1 MSVVFVLLIKL
12 LYMKNTLFIAL
23 VFLLFQAGYA
33 QTATNFTCN
42 DCSGVSHDLFTELDA
57 GKVVVICWVMPCGA
71 CVGPSLTTHNVVQS
85 FATTHPGKVIMYMA
99 DDFANTNCNSLTN
112 WAVNNGITNAT
123 YFSNSAIDM
132 FDYGTPGM
140 PKVVVVGDVN
150 HAVFFNANDVVNG
163 NALQT
168 AINTAITATLTG
180 IDESADPF
188 GTTNLYPNP
197 AGNMTSLSFTLKD
210 AKAMMVDIYNA
221 TGEKVKELVYASL
234 TKGLN
239 TIEISTEGFDNGL
252 YFVKLSD
259 GAVSTM
265 VKLTV
270 IR

>member
-1 MSVVFVLLIKL
+1 
-12 LYMKNTLFIAL
+12 MKNTLFIAL
-23 VFLLFQAGYA
+23 AFLLFQAGHT

-42 DCSGVSHDLFTELDA
+42 DCSGVSHDLFTELDD

-85 FATTHPGKVIMYMA
+85 FATSHPGKVIMYLA
-99 DDFANTNCNSLTN
+99 DDFANTNCTSLTS
-112 WAVNNGITNAT
+112 WATNNGITNAT
-123 YFSNSAIDM
+123 YFSNNAIKM
-132 FDYGTPGM
+132 SDYGTPGM

-168 AINTAITATLTG
+168 AINTAINATLTG
-180 IDESADPF
+180 LDETPDPF
-188 GTTNLYPNP
+188 GTTILYPNP
-197 AGNMTSLSFTLKD
+197 AGNMTSLTFSIEAAT
-210 AKAMMVDIYNA
+210 AMMVDIYDFA
-221 TGEKVKELVYASL
+221 GKRVKELVYASP
-234 TKGLN
+234 TKGEN
-239 TIEISTEGFDNGL
+239 TIEISTESLDNGL

-259 GAVSTM
+259 GSKSTM

>member
-1 MSVVFVLLIKL
+1 M
-12 LYMKNTLFIAL
+12 
-23 VFLLFQAGYA
+23 
-33 QTATNFTCN
+33 
-42 DCSGVSHDLFTELDA
+42 SHDLFTELDA

-85 FATTHPGKVIMYMA
+85 FATSHPGKVIMYMA
-99 DDFANTNCNSLTN
+99 DDFANTNCNSLIN
-112 WAVNNGITNAT
+112 WATNNGITNAT
-123 YFSNSAIDM
+123 YFSNNAIDM
-132 FDYGTPGM
+132 FDYGAPGM

-168 AINTAITATLTG
+168 AINTAITATLTV
-180 IDESADPF
+180 INETADPF

-197 AGNMTSLSFTLKD
+197 AGNMTSLTFSIEEST
-210 AKAMMVDIYNA
+210 AMMVDIYDFA
-221 TGEKVKELVYASL
+221 GKRIKELVYASL
-234 TKGLN
+234 TTGQN
-239 TIEISTEGFDNGL
+239 TIEISTESLDNGL

-259 GAVSTM
+259 GSNSTL